1 MWKGQ
6 IDEITA
12 ELEHN
17 KRQEIIRLIM
27 YDSSTNVGDK
37 LLEKA
42 KSICDVE
49 SKSLEVATTCSS
61 QTLGLDSLTR
71 TVSID
76 NVQDLIGKSEDTMN
90 QIAAHAQTC
99 ATLRMRLHTT
109 STRCRHWTRVLAPCS
124 GSLSAKAMLTFGTC
138 LRKKNQS

>member
-1 MWKGQ
+1 MG
-6 IDEITA
+6 T
-12 ELEHN
+12 
-17 KRQEIIRLIM
+17 
-27 YDSSTNVGDK
+27 GDK
-37 LLEKA
+37 GSTGGREGRGW
-42 KSICDVE
+42 SGTCNVE

-99 ATLRMRLHTT
+99 ATLRIKIKSLKDEAALAEQVNSDSSKLCECMVCEFRKMCENMGATPLALVTNWLMELVT
-109 STRCRHWTRVLAPCS
+109 SGVQCIIDFL
-124 GSLSAKAMLTFGTC
+124 
-138 LRKKNQS
+138 